1 MQAFGATVEVISG
14 PSWMTVE
21 LLAGYRTLADELLTQ
36 LPGPPA
42 IHAFCSFVG
51 TAGCFV
57 GTTRELVPEVPDLWR
72 VVVEP
77 AESAVLSAGP
87 AGAHHI
93 EGGGFGYRPSTAPP
107 RRR

>member
-1 MQAFGATVEVISG
+1 
-14 PSWMTVE
+14 MTAE

-77 AESAVLSAGP
+77 AESAVLSGDQQ
-87 AGAHHI
+87 AHTTSRVVASDI
-93 EGGGFGYRPSTAPP
+93 DRPS
-107 RRR
+107 